1 MFLLF
6 IKQEYESRITV
17 LAIRFR
23 LPLRRDIGNWR
34 LVTSVK
40 DSMAHFFLE
49 FMTMYITAFL
59 TGINIY
65 SVPLIKGWINFLQS
79 IFLTIDIIQPDN
91 IYNL

>member
-1 MFLLF
+1 
-6 IKQEYESRITV
+6 
-17 LAIRFR
+17 
-23 LPLRRDIGNWR
+23 
-34 LVTSVK
+34 
-40 DSMAHFFLE
+40 MAHFFPE